1 VLLKYSLVPGSD
13 ADRAPQLK
21 RISVLRLLRCYELV
35 MKKQFWLL
43 ILGPVFCVS
52 STVHIVAQETLK
64 PKVTSKPPLELGLL
78 VDNSGSVRSNFS
90 NVIEVSKGVVENSQ
104 SEDEI
109 FLVRFISAD
118 MIQIVNDFTTEKSI
132 LTRALDEMYVEGGLS
147 AITDAL
153 YVSAEHLAMKGEK
166 AGSEAHKRALILI
179 TDGAE
184 ENSNYRM
191 ERLLSLL
198 REKNIRVYAVGFL
211 QALIRQGLKVQE
223 RAKTYLTRLA
233 EESGGRVYFPETS
246 NDVKAVAN
254 TIFSDIRSSN

>member
-1 VLLKYSLVPGSD
+1 MN
-13 ADRAPQLK
+13 R
-21 RISVLRLLRCYELV
+21 
-35 MKKQFWLL
+35 QFWLL
-43 ILGPVFCVS
+43 ILGLVFCLG
-52 STVHIVAQETLK
+52 STVDTAQESVK
-64 PKVTSKPPLELGLL
+64 PKVTSKPPLAVGLL
-78 VDNSGSVRSNFS
+78 VDNSGSLRSNFS

-118 MIQIVNDFTTEKSI
+118 VIQIVNDFTTEKST

-153 YVSAEHLAMKGEK
+153 YVSAEHLAKKGEK
-166 AGSEAHKRALILI
+166 PGSEGYKRALILI

-184 ENSNYRM
+184 ENSYFRM

-198 REKNIRVYAVGFL
+198 REKKIRVYAVGFP
-211 QALIRQGLKVQE
+211 QALMRQGFKVQE
-223 RAKTYLTRLA
+223 RAKNYLTRLV
-233 EESGGRVYFPETS
+233 EQSGGRVYFPETS

-254 TIFSDIRSSN
+254 TILSDIRFQ